1 MSGDN
6 LGKGEDFHVIFFMTQ
21 SPLLISMMLS
31 SHHEWFLSCFFSSGD
46 GLVLILSWFL
56 FHMSA
61 QSEIYNLGLT
71 MHNSKQMDQIDP
83 TLTAETKKGIFL
95 TCDFMTYTHCFCSF
109 LTMLYEEIKK
119 KTTVKKKKIMGTWR
133 MSIQVFRNYLLRV
146 FKHLLNISS
155 HQFIS
160 FSSPETINF
169 WRQELYVLFMFIYI
183 GISSTEHSV

>member
-1 MSGDN
+1 M
-6 LGKGEDFHVIFFMTQ
+6 
-21 SPLLISMMLS
+21 LL

-61 QSEIYNLGLT
+61 QSEIYNLGRT
-71 MHNSKQMDQIDP
+71 MHYSKQMDQTDP
-83 TLTAETKKGIFL
+83 TLTAETKKG
-95 TCDFMTYTHCFCSF
+95 DFPNMWLMTYTHCFCSF

-119 KTTVKKKKIMGTWR
+119 KTTTVKKKKIMGTWR

-169 WRQELYVLFMFIYI
+169 WRQELCVLFIFIYI
-183 GISSTEHSV
+183 GISSTEHSI